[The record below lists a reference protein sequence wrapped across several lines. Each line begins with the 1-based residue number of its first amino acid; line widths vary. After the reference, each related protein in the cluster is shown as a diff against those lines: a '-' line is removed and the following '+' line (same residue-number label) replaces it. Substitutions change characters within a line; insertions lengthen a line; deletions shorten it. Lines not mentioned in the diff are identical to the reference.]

1 MRHRKWTV
9 DPKIYYSLMSF
20 QIHMLWFIFYKTQKQ
35 NFLKNFHVTLVQW
48 VGKELWEHSSK
59 MFPFVFH
66 GKNWYDGNQMMSEF
80 SWGNNKLIFLQI
92 GTLYIDVY
100 YLSCKVDWMDELLP
114 M

>member
-1 MRHRKWTV
+1 
-9 DPKIYYSLMSF
+9 
-20 QIHMLWFIFYKTQKQ
+20 
-35 NFLKNFHVTLVQW
+35 
-48 VGKELWEHSSK
+48 